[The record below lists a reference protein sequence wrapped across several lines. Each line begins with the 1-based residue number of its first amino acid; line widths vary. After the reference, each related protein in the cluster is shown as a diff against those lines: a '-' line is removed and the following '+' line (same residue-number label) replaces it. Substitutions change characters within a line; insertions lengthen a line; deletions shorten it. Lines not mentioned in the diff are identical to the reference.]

1 MTTAPLWVASLFL
14 LGAAPV
20 LEKPEGYAT
29 DRAGV
34 IPAERLAALNDS
46 LAAFE
51 RETSNQIVVYVDRRL
66 PEDTTLEELATDT
79 FRRWGIGQKDRANG
93 VLFLVFVDDRAMR
106 VEVGYGLEGA
116 IPDARAKRITGEVVR
131 PLFKKGDYA
140 GGIEAGAQALMAAA
154 RGEGHAGTGRTVA
167 ETAPPTPPLAPWTL
181 ATTFVTGLVPFVI
194 GLARR
199 RKTGRRLPGILAMAC
214 AAAAIA
220 AFGAAAVTG
229 QPTLW
234 VLGALLLG
242 ATVVLGIVNAI
253 VGATGAAESVGSA
266 GSARSG
272 RESAAS
278 SSYRNDSSSSSSSS
292 SDSSSSSGDSSSSSS
307 DFSGGGGD
315 SGGGGSSENW

>member
-1 MTTAPLWVASLFL
+1 VTTAALGVASLFL

-20 LEKPEGYAT
+20 LEKPEKYAT

-51 RETSNQIVVYVDRRL
+51 RETSNQLVVYVDRRL
-66 PEDTTLEELATDT
+66 PEDTTLEDLATDT
-79 FRRWGIGQKDRANG
+79 FRHWAIGQKDKANG

-116 IPDARAKRITGEVVR
+116 IPDARAKRITGEVVK
-131 PLFKKGDYA
+131 PFFKKGDFA
-140 GGIEAGAQALMAAA
+140 GGIEAGARALMAAA
-154 RGEGHAGTGRTVA
+154 RVEGHAGTGRTVA
-167 ETAPPTPPLAPWTL
+167 ETAPPTPPLAPWAL
-181 ATTFVTGLVPFVI
+181 GTTFVTGLVPLVI

-199 RKTGRRLPGILAMAC
+199 RRTGRRLPGILAMAC

-229 QPTLW
+229 HPVLW
-234 VLGALLLG
+234 VLGAALLA

-253 VGATGAAESVGSA
+253 VKAGAGTGGRSTGST
-266 GSARSG
+266 SSPRS
-272 RESAAS
+272 SAS
-278 SSYRNDSSSSSSSS
+278 SSRNDSSHGSSSS
-292 SDSSSSSGDSSSSSS
+292 SDGSSSSSDSSSSSS

-315 SGGGGSSENW
+315 SGGGGSSDKW